1 MALDRTYM
9 IETTNALFTLVI
21 TEASDGGRYKAT
33 YVGTRQ
39 KVELPWVD
47 NPGLGEKDLD
57 GEAEDVDFDVLIL
70 TCHRQ
75 IAERGGEILGI
86 QDISVIDER
95 PRRDWGTS
103 R

>member
-9 IETTNALFTLVI
+9 IETTKALFTLVI

-95 PRRDWGTS
+95 PRRDWGSS

>member
-57 GEAEDVDFDVLIL
+57 GEAEDVDFDALIS

-75 IAERGGEILGI
+75 IAERGGKILGI

>member
-1 MALDRTYM
+1 MELVRPYM
-9 IETTNALFTLVI
+9 IETTNALFTLVV
-21 TEASDGGRYKAT
+21 TEDRHGGPYKAT

-47 NPGLGEKDLD
+47 NPGLGQKDLD
-57 GEAEDVDFDVLIL
+57 GEAADVDFDVLIA

-95 PRRDWGTS
+95 PRRDWGS
-103 R
+103 GH

>member
-57 GEAEDVDFDVLIL
+57 GEAEDVDFDALIA

>member
-21 TEASDGGRYKAT
+21 TETSDGGRYKAT

-47 NPGLGEKDLD
+47 NPGLGEKDLA
-57 GEAEDVDFDVLIL
+57 GEAEDVDFDALIA